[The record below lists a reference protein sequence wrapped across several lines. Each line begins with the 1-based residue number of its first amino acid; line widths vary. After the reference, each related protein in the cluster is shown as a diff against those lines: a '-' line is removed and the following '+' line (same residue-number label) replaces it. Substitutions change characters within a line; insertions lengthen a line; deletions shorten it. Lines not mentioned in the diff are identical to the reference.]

1 MTNDCKSWGGM
12 VAVKREPWRVLEA
25 VGGFRNSWVGSSE
38 GEVVRVVIWL
48 FMVRVMLLKELTYK
62 AAISNGCLVGFV

>member
-1 MTNDCKSWGGM
+1 MTNDWESCGGM

-38 GEVVRVVIWL
+38 GRVVRVVIWS
-48 FMVRVMLLKELTYK
+48 FMVGVML
-62 AAISNGCLVGFV
+62 